1 MKGIVIIMMRNDTDY
16 FRPKKLKRAVIKEEL
31 VMLTGDFAKALIL
44 NQFIY
49 WSERVEDHDRLIT
62 EESDR
67 MKVNGVENPMQKQFG
82 WVYKKA
88 EELSDELMLGMSP
101 QTIRRHLKHLV
112 DNGWLNERRNPN
124 YSWDKTLQY
133 RVDFIKIMI
142 DLNEIGYHLEKYEA
156 LNRLLQ
162 AELQIGASK
171 NQIGDSE
178 LQFGNSKLEIG
189 ASEDDNGGSNLNSG
203 ASSVQ
208 NSPSYKQFEP
218 SEHPYGGA
226 IPENTLQRN
235 MNECLL
241 AQSESASTSNFEM
254 GNKDVIWEALRTFLT
269 NSYIADNQQMT
280 EYHILQIY
288 TMLHNQF
295 SNQLDPEVVR
305 IACLLYNERTIE
317 FDIQNFQIKMKLDL
331 NNPVGFFYNCYEDA
345 VKQYK
350 VALRKG

>member
-1 MKGIVIIMMRNDTDY
+1 MMKNDTDY
-16 FRPKKLKRAVIKEEL
+16 IRPKKLKRAVIKEEL
-31 VMLTGDFAKALIL
+31 VILTGDFAKALIL

-67 MKVNGVENPMQKQFG
+67 MKVNGIENPMKKQYG
-82 WVYKKA
+82 WIYKKA

-101 QTIRRHLKHLV
+101 QTIRRHLKSLV
-112 DNGWLNERRNPN
+112 DNGWLSERRNPN

-142 DLNEIGYHLEKYEA
+142 DLNALGYHLEKYEA

-171 NQIGDSE
+171 IQFGDSNLQIGGSEIEDGDS
-178 LQFGNSKLEIG
+178 NP
-189 ASEDDNGGSNLNSG
+189 NYG

-218 SEHPYGGA
+218 SERLHGGA

-235 MNECLL
+235 MNECML
-241 AQSESASTSNFEM
+241 AQAETASTSNFEL
-254 GNKDVIWEALRTFLT
+254 GNKDIIFEALRTFLAS
-269 NSYIADNQQMT
+269 SYIADNQPMS

-295 SNQLDPEVVR
+295 QNQLDPEVVR
-305 IACLLYNERTIE
+305 MACLLYNDRTIE
-317 FDIQNFQIKMKLDL
+317 LDTTNYQVKMKLEL
-331 NNPVGFFYNCYEDA
+331 NNPVGFFRTCYLDA

-350 VALRKG
+350 ASVRRG